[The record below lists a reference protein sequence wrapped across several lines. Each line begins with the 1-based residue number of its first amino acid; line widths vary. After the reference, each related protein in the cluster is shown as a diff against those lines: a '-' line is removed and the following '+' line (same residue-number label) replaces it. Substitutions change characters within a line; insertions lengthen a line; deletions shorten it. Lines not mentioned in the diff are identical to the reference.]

1 MLKFKSV
8 VCLHECVWSVCVCVL
23 ACVCVWSMC
32 ACVLAHA
39 CMCSCRWNDLMTCA
53 WWAEQEEVKIQ
64 EWPCQNY
71 GKRVAKNGLLHEF
84 ILFISV
90 CEQCVK
96 MSLQTVLNL
105 VPSGYNKIERWFLLP
120 LWLKNNHF
128 GGLLCEMKKIEG
140 GVSIRLST
148 PSWPLDTGSCISHA
162 VRTWKFYCPYLGLT
176 SFSSWNL
183 ACIHTS
189 P

>member
-23 ACVCVWSMC
+23 ACVCVVYV
-32 ACVLAHA
+32 CVCLHMHA
-39 CMCSCRWNDLMTCA
+39 CAPVGGMI
-53 WWAEQEEVKIQ
+53 WWPVLGLLAEQEGVKIQ

-90 CEQCVK
+90 CDQCVK
-96 MSLQTVLNL
+96 MSLQTILIL